1 MLWNRSDPFI
11 GCDPRT
17 RSASVKNL
25 QELNTDIR
33 SIPIVRA
40 FSAVTGAITGKNIF
54 GEDMEESDE
63 GMSTI
68 EIIGYTILVVGITG
82 GVVYTIYKFKKL

>member
-1 MLWNRSDPFI
+1 MLWSPSDPFI
-11 GCDPRT
+11 GSDPRT
-17 RSASVKNL
+17 HDQFLKGL
-25 QELNTDIR
+25 EETNTNIR

-54 GEDMEESDE
+54 GEDMEDE

-68 EIIGYTILVVGITG
+68 EIIGYTILGVGITG

>member
-1 MLWNRSDPFI
+1 MLWNPSDPFI
-11 GCDPRT
+11 GSDPRT
-17 RSASVKNL
+17 RSASVKKL
-25 QELNTDIR
+25 QETNTNIR

-54 GEDMEESDE
+54 GEDMEDE

-68 EIIGYTILVVGITG
+68 EIIGYTILGVGITG

>member
-1 MLWNRSDPFI
+1 MLLLNPSDPFT
-11 GCDPRT
+11 GSDPRT
-17 RSASVKNL
+17 RNTSVKKL
-25 QELNTDIR
+25 QETNTNIR

-54 GEDMEESDE
+54 GEDMEDE

-68 EIIGYTILVVGITG
+68 EIIGYTILGVGITG